1 MDYFEGN
8 FDAFRSARR
17 ISSDEE
23 AEAILL
29 GRHNFDNDVDLEER
43 RNAPAGGGCRFL
55 VVWNTHTN
63 KRKQEGGMSKNKKG
77 DDHEAKEV
85 VMKRKAE
92 KSDGCQKW
100 SKYGDVIF
108 SLL

>member
-1 MDYFEGN
+1 
-8 FDAFRSARR
+8 
-17 ISSDEE
+17 
-23 AEAILL
+23 
-29 GRHNFDNDVDLEER
+29 
-43 RNAPAGGGCRFL
+43 
-55 VVWNTHTN
+55 
-63 KRKQEGGMSKNKKG
+63 MSQNKKG

-85 VMKRKAE
+85 VMKRKVE